1 MSSISE
7 SDSVSNSEIIEDIEF
22 LPGEIKMKIKLLQP
36 ESIAEDQM
44 AKLKAEFF
52 RESKSFV
59 FNR

>member
-1 MSSISE
+1 LSSISE

-52 RESKSFV
+52 R
-59 FNR
+59 